1 MMDSLSREVWQAH
14 RAAHR
19 HRFALRVDDR
29 IARSKKQ
36 IKHPVYDF
44 LFEYYSFRP
53 AHLLRWSPGVDV
65 LLEGTEAS
73 ETDWPSDFQQVSDGC
88 ILDAD
93 RFPQQRRVFVAWA
106 IEYLEAVSAR
116 EPLYHCFGLHE
127 WAMVY
132 HEPQRRH
139 ARVPLRLS
147 QEATDSLVD
156 SAPIRCTHFDAFRFF
171 THDAQPLNRHHLTR
185 ENAIEY
191 DQPGCVHANM
201 DLYKWAMKIA
211 PYIRG
216 EVVVEAFEIACEAR
230 ELDMRASPY
239 DLSAWNF
246 EPICIE
252 TKEGRDEYVRL
263 QKSIAVRA
271 AELRA
276 KVLSE
281 YRKLNDAFR
290 VNERDVSAVRS

>member
-1 MMDSLSREVWQAH
+1 MQHNRDEQMTEVFTTYEWQARRAQH
-14 RAAHR
+14 RQRLAD
-19 HRFALRVDDR
+19 RVNAR
-29 IARSKKQ
+29 ITRNEKQ

-53 AHLLRWSPGVDV
+53 AHLLRWSPGIGV
-65 LLEGTEAS
+65 LLQGTTPN
-73 ETDWPSDFQQVSDGC
+73 ETDWPSDFQASADGC
-88 ILDAD
+88 ILNGAS
-93 RFPQQRRVFVAWA
+93 FPQQRRAFIAWA
-106 IEYLEAVSAR
+106 IEYLQAVSQR

-147 QEATDSLVD
+147 QIATDAVVD
-156 SAPIRCTHFDAFRFF
+156 STPIRCTHFDAFRFF
-171 THDAQPLNRHHLTR
+171 THDAQPLNRNSLTR
-185 ENAIEY
+185 ENAIEF

-201 DLYKWAMKIA
+201 DLYKWAMKIT
-211 PYIRG
+211 PYLRSDIVA
-216 EVVVEAFEIACEAR
+216 ESFEIACEAR

-239 DLSAWNF
+239 DLSEWNF
-246 EPICIE
+246 LPIRIE
-252 TKEGRDEYVRL
+252 TKEGRDEYFRE

-276 KVLSE
+276 KLLNE
-281 YRKLNDAFR
+281 YHKLYDAFL
-290 VNERDVSAVRS
+290 